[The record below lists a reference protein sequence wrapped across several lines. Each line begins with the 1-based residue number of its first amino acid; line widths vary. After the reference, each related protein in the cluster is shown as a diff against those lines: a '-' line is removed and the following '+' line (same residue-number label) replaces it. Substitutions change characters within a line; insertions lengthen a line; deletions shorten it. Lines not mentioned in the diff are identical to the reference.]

1 MLFIAITIGIA
12 TAINMIVLMLKLRN
26 GNYGD
31 FAIEV
36 GALVV
41 LALLFGQTVLGMLV
55 AMIAS
60 LSFSAYLAFSV
71 GGRMR

>member
-26 GNYGD
+26 GSYGD

-36 GALVV
+36 AALVV

-71 GGRMR
+71 GSRLR

>member
-1 MLFIAITIGIA
+1 MLFIAITIGVA

-26 GNYGD
+26 ENYGD

-55 AMIAS
+55 AMVAS
-60 LSFSAYLAFSV
+60 LSFSAYLAF
-71 GGRMR
+71 GNRLR